1 MTIAVAIARIVGLD
15 QPFDLLPHQNLRPS
29 LPYPEPS
36 VFAYMAGGH
45 DWPLLPGR
53 SWYWWPT
60 GLGLEQDVWL
70 QQPRPGSGPLEI
82 HPNQPPEFDPSGATR
97 YSTKATVGEPSG
109 YLHPDPNGHRYE
121 WWEEINATREV
132 YRIRTDSN
140 IAVSEHHLASA
151 RITG

>member
-36 VFAYMAGGH
+36 VFAYMAGGP

-70 QQPRPGSGPLEI
+70 QQAPTRKRTIG
-82 HPNQPPEFDPSGATR
+82 NPPEPATGIR
-97 YSTKATVGEPSG
+97 PVRRHAI
-109 YLHPDPNGHRYE
+109 LHKGNGR
-121 WWEEINATREV
+121 
-132 YRIRTDSN
+132 
-140 IAVSEHHLASA
+140 
-151 RITG
+151 